1 MTEDQQD
8 ARRDPRGLGGRPGVN
23 ENPLGAEFRDGPRT
37 SPASTRSL
45 LLGLLPVAAIGL
57 VLLVLALR

>member
-1 MTEDQQD
+1 MTGHEQD
-8 ARRDPRGLGGRPGVN
+8 AGRDPRGPGERPGVN

-37 SPASTRSL
+37 SPASTRSV

-57 VLLVLALR
+57 LLLVLALR